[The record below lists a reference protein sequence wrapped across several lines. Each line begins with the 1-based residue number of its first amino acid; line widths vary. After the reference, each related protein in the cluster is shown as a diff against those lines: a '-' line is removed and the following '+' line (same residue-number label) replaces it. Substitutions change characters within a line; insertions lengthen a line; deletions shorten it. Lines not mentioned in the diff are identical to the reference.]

1 MGDPVKL
8 SGRAT
13 LSRYASVMPGATT
26 TDRPQHDVYDPRVR
40 ELIRTTGNPD
50 LFPELQIPRSTS
62 AGWLRG
68 RFRPALGADSVSRT
82 EAELYAE
89 NAKLKRRVLVLVTV
103 VRLLLV
109 LVRISGCRLTGDR
122 LPEGKAKTGVLT
134 AITAA
139 KKALPLKSV
148 LRILGLSPSRYHAWR
163 RLETTCQ
170 LADRPSCPKMHPGQ
184 LTARETAAIKAMVT
198 STQYRHMPTSTLA
211 VYAQRVGKVFASAS
225 TWLRLVRAHGWRRP
239 RTRVCP
245 AKPKVG
251 IRAKRPNE
259 IWHLDVTVLRL
270 LDRTRLYLHAVADNY
285 SRRILAWRLAEKLSP
300 VTTCQVLAEAA
311 ENLKGQESAVKVIT
325 DGGGENVNEAVDD
338 YLSEASLERVV
349 AQVEIAESNSL
360 VEVWWRGLRD
370 QWLYLN
376 ALDTVAAVHRLVAF
390 YVREFNELMPHSAL
404 NGRTPDEVYF
414 GKGEDIPIKLA
425 AARQAARGSR
435 LAENRAMTCETCIVT
450 SEPTTALENAA

>member
-13 LSRYASVMPGATT
+13 LWRYASVMPAATT
-26 TDRPQHDVYDPRVR
+26 ADRPQRNVYDPRVR
-40 ELIRTTGNPD
+40 ELIRATGNPD

-89 NAKLKRRVLVLVTV
+89 NAKLKRRVLVLATV
-103 VRLLLV
+103 MRLLLV
-109 LVRISGCRLTGDR
+109 LVRISRCRLTGGR
-122 LPEGKAKTGVLT
+122 LPEGRVKTEVLT

-139 KKALPLKSV
+139 RKALPLKSV
-148 LRILGLSPSRYHAWR
+148 TRILGLSPSRYHAWR
-163 RLETTCQ
+163 RLDTTCG
-170 LADRPSCPKMHPGQ
+170 LTDRSSCPKTHPTQ
-184 LTARETAAIKAMVT
+184 LTAQETTTIKEMVT
-198 STQYRHMPTSTLA
+198 STEYRHMATSTLA

-225 TWLRLVRAHGWRRP
+225 TWLRLVRAHGWRRQ
-239 RTRVCP
+239 RTRVYP

-251 IRAKRPNE
+251 IRAGKPNE

-270 LDRTRLYLHAVADNY
+270 LDRIRVYLHAVIDNY
-285 SRRILAWRLAEKLSP
+285 SRRVLAWHLAEKLNP
-300 VTTCQVLAEAA
+300 VTTCQVLARAA
-311 ENLKGQESAVKVIT
+311 ENLKGQECAVKVIT

-360 VEVWWRGLRD
+360 VEVWWRGLRH

-376 ALDTVAAVHRLVAF
+376 ALDTVTAVRRLVAF
-390 YVREFNELMPHSAL
+390 YVREFNELM
-404 NGRTPDEVYF
+404 
-414 GKGEDIPIKLA
+414 
-425 AARQAARGSR
+425 
-435 LAENRAMTCETCIVT
+435 
-450 SEPTTALENAA
+450 